1 MRTTLRT
8 VTALAL
14 AAPLIASALPA
25 SASSTFLYRE
35 KGSFADTYF
44 EGSGTPGGLPGNYS
58 VGALTFHSSDLAEGF
73 VDTFSCDPGETPWGD
88 ENGQNACEMAGSY
101 YAWGQNVTVT
111 TGKGKGASSTFSG
124 SVELYDATTQEGA
137 PVAQDVPF
145 RVTLTPTGGTAK
157 STFTDSFRDP
167 ETGYAYKSRETRVYN
182 FATVQGALDG
192 VPAVD
197 GSVGTYSVRSME
209 RNV

>member
-1 MRTTLRT
+1 MRKTLRT

-73 VDTFSCDPGETPWGD
+73 VDTFSCDPGQTPWGD
-88 ENGQNACEMAGSY
+88 ENGQNACDPAGSY
-101 YAWGQNVTVT
+101 YAWGQNVTVS
-111 TGKGKGASSTFSG
+111 TGKGKAASSSYSG
-124 SVELYDATTQEGA
+124 SVELYDATTPEGA
-137 PVAQDVPF
+137 LVARDVPF
-145 RVTLTPTGGTAK
+145 SVTLTPTGATAK
-157 STFTDSFRDP
+157 STFTDSFSDP
-167 ETGYAYKSRETRVYN
+167 ETGFTYKSRETRVYN

-197 GSVGTYSVRSME
+197 GSVGTYSARSME
-209 RNV
+209 RTA